1 MRNPL
6 IEDNENDAALIR
18 ETLAEPKHGGTAIEL
33 FLKRAV
39 A

>member
-6 IEDNENDAALIR
+6 IEDDENDAALIR
-18 ETLAEPKHGGTAIEL
+18 ETLAERKRGGTAIEL
-33 FLKRAV
+33 LLKRAV